1 MPLFLRCLVASVL
14 AASAAF
20 QPAPASAQPVP
31 ELRVATRALPPIVVE
46 SPNGLSGFSVDLW
59 NAIATR
65 MGVKTVWQIA
75 PDIGALLDL
84 VRTGQ
89 ADLGISAISITPAR
103 EAEVDFKTQI

>member
-1 MPLFLRCLVASVL
+1 MPLFLRCLVAAVL

-20 QPAPASAQPVP
+20 QPASAQPAP